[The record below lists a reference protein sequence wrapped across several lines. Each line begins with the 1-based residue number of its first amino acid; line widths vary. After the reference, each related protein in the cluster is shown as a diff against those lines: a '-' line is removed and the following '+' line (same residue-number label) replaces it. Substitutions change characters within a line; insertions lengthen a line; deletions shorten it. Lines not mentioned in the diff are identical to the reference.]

1 MNQSQEKLDPHLVQL
16 VLSLQAGAMQQ
27 LGKIASPISGK
38 VERNLEMARHTIDM
52 LDMLNSKMA
61 GNLTEQ
67 EQQLIQ
73 HALYELRM
81 NFVEESG
88 KDTDN
93 EPSQDSDDGQPQP
106 TDDQPEPVT
115 EPEEP
120 GEPASDRPE
129 QE

>member
-88 KDTDN
+88 KDTDS
-93 EPSQDSDDGQPQP
+93 EQSKDSDDGQQQP
-106 TDDQPEPVT
+106 SDNQSEPVT

-120 GEPASDRPE
+120 GESELDRPG